1 LRAEQYVAYAEY
13 YAAAI
18 DYTVRRQG
26 LRVLAA
32 SPMNEPDCGDGS
44 KIAAQDYPTV
54 LKLVAD
60 RLRPYGVKLYGP
72 DTCSAENG
80 LAYLEALLADPTALA
95 ELDILGVHQ
104 YSEGADLARFVRRA
118 REAGL
123 RQSVYVSEFTS
134 FRYGNLDAGD
144 EAGDE
149 IGFTLD
155 ALAILRSHLLA
166 GADAALYWDG
176 VDALQEHHGAVTRWG
191 LLRGSSER
199 FEPRTRHA
207 AFRQLL
213 PYLGAGAR
221 VLETELTGDS
231 ALLPLAVQPPPDLGP
246 GPVVAL
252 INPGGP
258 VELSLELSGESAVR
272 ALRAFL
278 TDASGGHEHL
288 GEIAIQDRRAELVVP
303 ARALLSLVASR

>member
-1 LRAEQYVAYAEY
+1 
-13 YAAAI
+13 
-18 DYTVRRQG
+18 VRRRG
-26 LRVLAA
+26 LRLLAA

-44 KIAAQDYPTV
+44 KIAPQDYPAV
-54 LKLVAD
+54 LKLVAA
-60 RLRPYGVKLYGP
+60 RLRPYGVGIYGP

-104 YSEGADLARFVRRA
+104 YSEGIELARFVRRA

-123 RQSVYVSEFTS
+123 RQPIYVSEFTS

-191 LLRGSSER
+191 LLRGSAEG
-199 FEPRTRHA
+199 FEPRTRYA

-213 PYLGAGAR
+213 PYLGPGAR

-231 ALLPLAVQPPPDLGP
+231 ALLPLAVQPPPDLGH
-246 GPVVAL
+246 GPW
-252 INPGGP
+252 
-258 VELSLELSGESAVR
+258 
-272 ALRAFL
+272 
-278 TDASGGHEHL
+278 
-288 GEIAIQDRRAELVVP
+288 
-303 ARALLSLVASR
+303 